1 MTNAAQRM
9 MQANTGLSGLNKELS
24 SVQVNWGGVVQ
35 DKGPQKPHRDL
46 YHAWITSRM
55 AKHTQNVM
63 LKKALAE
70 AGFWDGEIPTSA
82 SGLMFGGLQIDI
94 DSLQEDQESWDEYLK
109 FEKQCKEALSVSTQ
123 EINQAFAAFQKIVVG
138 GTEKLGFPANC
149 YLALQE
155 GDKGREI
162 FKNNTTT
169 TQNVCSQLDAG
180 YKKLETACKMEIS
193 HGTVDCSS
201 VSDGYQDMYNQF
213 YNGCKAYY
221 DEEKTAWEQQEIA
234 AGRTPTKE
242 KFEKE
247 VWPGKGI
254 KKETVD
260 ISGESVSSAFV
271 FNKMKEESNNFSTW
285 IKAKKCEEDAGF
297 CEAESSEI
305 DKVKDTI
312 EHHLLKI

>member
-1 MTNAAQRM
+1 MR
-9 MQANTGLSGLNKELS
+9 
-24 SVQVNWGGVVQ
+24 
-35 DKGPQKPHRDL
+35 
-46 YHAWITSRM
+46 
-55 AKHTQNVM
+55 
-63 LKKALAE
+63 
-70 AGFWDGEIPTSA
+70 
-82 SGLMFGGLQIDI
+82 
-94 DSLQEDQESWDEYLK
+94 
-109 FEKQCKEALSVSTQ
+109 
-123 EINQAFAAFQKIVVG
+123 AF
-138 GTEKLGFPANC
+138 
-149 YLALQE
+149 
-155 GDKGREI
+155 
-162 FKNNTTT
+162 
-169 TQNVCSQLDAG
+169 
-180 YKKLETACKMEIS
+180 
-193 HGTVDCSS
+193 
-201 VSDGYQDMYNQF
+201 QF